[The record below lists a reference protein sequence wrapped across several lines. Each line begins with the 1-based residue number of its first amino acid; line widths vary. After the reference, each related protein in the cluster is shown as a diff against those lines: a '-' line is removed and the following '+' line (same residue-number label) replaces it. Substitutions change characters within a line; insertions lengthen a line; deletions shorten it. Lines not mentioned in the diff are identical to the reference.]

1 MSISIF
7 TIFFEN
13 LNIELFYIYLDKM
26 SQFYVNPL
34 GEVKDISYNNIQP
47 IKKNYIT
54 REAQVDDSLK
64 KYDSVNM
71 QFIIWSIVA
80 AILILAMI
88 TLLRNVKNY

>member
-1 MSISIF
+1 
-7 TIFFEN
+7 
-13 LNIELFYIYLDKM
+13 M